1 LQGTVVHNLEAEKL
15 PDRMRAA
22 VSEAWLIFS
31 RKVGGGLIPVN
42 KEASMQLQYAYILQ
56 QLAPLITFHENE
68 ALRVELETGI
78 SVDNASREIDLM
90 FTGYWSGGEHKIAI
104 EMKCYRTKAASG
116 GNRGA
121 TDIFMK
127 DVYFDLFLLERY
139 VASGLATQ
147 GVALVMNDLARL
159 VHPSKKGAKCWDYDT
174 SNGAKF
180 GPQAFNTPIGGK
192 PVDFCLQKHYQLAW
206 QKYGEFWFLE
216 AEGQGANET

>member
-1 LQGTVVHNLEAEKL
+1 MHNLEADNLSE
-15 PDRMRAA
+15 RMQAA

-56 QLAPLITFHENE
+56 QIAPLIIFHEDE
-68 ALRVELETGI
+68 AIRVELEAGVN
-78 SVDNASREIDLM
+78 VDGMSREIDLL
-90 FTGYWSGGEHKIAI
+90 FTGQGPAGVHKIAI

-139 VASGLATQ
+139 VALGLATR
-147 GVALVMNDLARL
+147 GVSLVMNDMARL
-159 VHPSKKGAKCWDYDT
+159 VNPRNKSAKCWNYDT
-174 SNGAKF
+174 SQGAQF
-180 GPQAFNTPIGGK
+180 GPQTFDTPIGGK
-192 PVDFCLQKHYQLAW
+192 SVNFRLEKHYKLVW
-206 QKYGEFWFLE
+206 QQYGDFWFSE
-216 AEGQGANET
+216 VEGESATAT

>member
-1 LQGTVVHNLEAEKL
+1 MQKLEAEML
-15 PDRMRAA
+15 PERMRAA

-56 QLAPLITFHENE
+56 QLAPLIIFHEDE
-68 ALRVELETGI
+68 SVWVELETGVK
-78 SVDNASREIDLM
+78 VDGVGREIDIL
-90 FTGYWSGGEHKIAI
+90 FSGEGPGGVHKIAI

-139 VASGLATQ
+139 VALGLAEQ
-147 GVALVMNDLARL
+147 GVSLVMNDMVRL
-159 VHPSKKGAKCWDYDT
+159 VNPRRKDAKCWDYDT
-174 SNGAKF
+174 SQGAQF
-180 GPQAFNTPIGGK
+180 GPQTFDTPIGGK
-192 PVDFCLQKHYQLAW
+192 PVNFRLDKHYQLTW
-206 QKYGEFWFLE
+206 QQYGDFWFLE
-216 AEGQGANET
+216 VEGGSGIAT